1 MSDYITSAQARLIC
15 PDNKALYECCQRN
28 QFILPQLKDALVTR
42 EFMEGAMRGEY
53 WCLKSDHVH
62 AYRVCADPPS
72 KRELAD
78 MVCDAIATMNPV
90 GEPMDS

>member
-1 MSDYITSAQARLIC
+1 
-15 PDNKALYECCQRN
+15 
-28 QFILPQLKDALVTR
+28 
-42 EFMEGAMRGEY
+42 MEGAMRGEY